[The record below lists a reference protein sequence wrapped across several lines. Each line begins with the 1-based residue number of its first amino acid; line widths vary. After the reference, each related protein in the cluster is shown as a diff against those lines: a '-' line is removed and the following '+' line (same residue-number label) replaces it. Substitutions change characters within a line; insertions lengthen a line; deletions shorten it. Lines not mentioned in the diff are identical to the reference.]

1 MKKIIVLLTAAF
13 FLVSFNVEKKVVIYS
28 IGDSTMCNYNEQY
41 LSSFGGAGYPIRG
54 WMQMMPQFFNDKVEI
69 HNMARSGRSSKS
81 FRTEG
86 FWKKTIDSVK
96 AGDYVFIMFGP
107 NDEKADT
114 ARHTDP
120 QTTYKQNL
128 INYIDETNAKGAHP
142 VLFTSLPRRRFDK
155 TGRLLPDSFEGYV
168 TAAKEVAKEKN
179 IPLVDLNKD
188 FRDVIQKC
196 GPEDSKKY
204 YLNVAP
210 GKFTKLPKG
219 KNDQTHFC
227 EEGATEI
234 AKIAADEFRKMNLP
248 FAKFLK

>member
-1 MKKIIVLLTAAF
+1 MKKSILFLNMIIFLT
-13 FLVSFNVEKKVVIYS
+13 SFNAQKKIAIYS
-28 IGDSTMCNYNEQY
+28 IGDSTMCNYDEKY
-41 LSSFGGAGYPIRG
+41 LSSFGGASYPIRG
-54 WMQMMPQFFNDKVEI
+54 WMQMMPQFFNDKVEV

-96 AGDYVFIMFGP
+96 EGDYVFIMFGT
-107 NDEKADT
+107 NDEKVDT

-155 TGRLLPDSFEGYV
+155 IGRLLPDSFERYV
-168 TAAKEVAKEKN
+168 TAAKEVAKEKD

-188 FRDVIQKC
+188 FRAVIQKC
-196 GPEDSKKY
+196 GPKDSKKY
-204 YLNVAP
+204 YLNIAP
-210 GKFTKLPKG
+210 GKFAKLPKG